1 MEIQTIWDEGFPVV
15 TISGRFTGISCSD
28 ALCASVD
35 AALAH
40 PGPGA
45 ILDFGGAQFVS
56 SSGLR
61 AVAIAV
67 NTARKARMRIVVV
80 VSTQMIRDVF
90 SMSGFDQIFDIVDSR
105 EAAREHLA
113 S

>member
-1 MEIQTIWDEGFPVV
+1 MELQTIWEEGFPVV
-15 TISGRFTGISCSD
+15 TISGRFTGMSCPD
-28 ALCASVD
+28 ALSASVD
-35 AALAH
+35 AVLAR

-45 ILDFGGAQFVS
+45 ILDFGGALYVS

-67 NTARKARMRIVVV
+67 NTARRAGMRIVVV
-80 VSTQMIRDVF
+80 ASTQMIRDVF
-90 SMSGFDQIFDIVDSR
+90 SLSGFDQIFDIVDTR
-105 EAAREHLA
+105 KAARERLA